1 MEGGMPLA
9 DQAIWY
15 HVITVGAL
23 LIFKLAV
30 LFVGYLIGKLG
41 YELLVKGVTGQFK
54 FQTEFKGAKADLVS
68 VSPGLFFILMATILI
83 AIGVIK
89 DKPFETKVTSSA
101 VQTTGEPGN
110 KGKAIDEKPPLPASP
125 PKETKP

>member
-1 MEGGMPLA
+1 MPLTT
-9 DQAIWY
+9 QAIWY

-23 LIFKLAV
+23 LVFKLAV

-54 FQTEFKGAKADLVS
+54 FQTQFKGARADLVS

-89 DKPFETKVTSSA
+89 DKPFETKVTSGS
-101 VQTTGEPGN
+101 VETGGEPG
-110 KGKAIDEKPPLPASP
+110 KEKKTADD
-125 PKETKP
+125 KP